1 MRETFETDFGSVE
14 LEHWNPRK
22 GSGLEVKV
30 GKSLS
35 GVGGVQTKVLNE
47 LVQEETID

>member
-1 MRETFETDFGSVE
+1 MRDGDLRETFETDFGSAE

-22 GSGLEVKV
+22 GSGLEIKV

-35 GVGGVQTKVLNE
+35 GVGGVFKPRV
-47 LVQEETID
+47 